1 MGNKDKAAVKDLN
14 LNLYEGQITVLLGH
28 NGAGKTT
35 TLSMLTGEGPHG
47 HRGRSGVT
55 SKPLTGRSLGESR
68 RNCKDMAR
76 PLRLMLAVRV
86 SAEPKPLVFSLAT
99 GLFPPTSGRAY
110 INGYEISQDMAQIRK
125 SLGLCPQHDVLFDN
139 LTVAEHLYF
148 YAQVSRQG
156 MGFRGCPCRI
166 CSLVRMLGFPRQP
179 AEPLASRQTRPAPC
193 SPPIHLE
200 QGRWEGSQDSEAH
213 TLKG

>member
-1 MGNKDKAAVKDLN
+1 MGNKGKAAVRDLN

-47 HRGRSGVT
+47 HHGRSEAT
-55 SKPLTGRSLGESR
+55 SRPPTSRALGASR

-76 PLRLMLAVRV
+76 PLRLVLAGRV
-86 SAEPKPLVFSLAT
+86 SAEPEPLVFSLAT

-110 INGYEISQDMAQIRK
+110 INGYEISQDMVQIRK

-156 MGFRGCPCRI
+156 MGFRGCPCPVY
-166 CSLVRMLGFPRQP
+166 SLVCMLGFPRRP
-179 AEPLASRQTRPAPC
+179 TEPLASRQTKPAPW

-200 QGRWEGSQDSEAH
+200 EGRPTQERMRE
-213 TLKG
+213 